1 MLNDR
6 YVNWGRNL
14 KHKFKIVEPKSLNDL
29 KKIFKKEKKFIFRG
43 SGRSFG
49 DQALNKN
56 LIISSKHFNRIIS
69 FDTVNGIINI
79 ESGALLKDLITHV
92 ASKGWFPPI
101 CPGTKYVTIG
111 GMISSNVHGKN
122 SFRNQIKYFIKE
134 LKILTPNNKVILC
147 SSLRNKKL
155 FKSTIGGFGL
165 TGIIL
170 SAKIK
175 LLRIKSDHLHQKI
188 LEINNYNQFLKMI
201 KNNFDYNVFWIDN
214 LSPKKFKGLCYFS
227 NHINTKEK
235 IKVRFKD
242 KKMPFFIYLILNI
255 CLKSK
260 LLFSIINLLFKKTK
274 IIFSRRTVYFNDFF
288 FPQDK
293 YTDFNKIYSNGMF
306 QFQFL
311 TEKSRLKNLLSE
323 IDDFFYKN
331 NIFSTFIIIK
341 NMKEG
346 KNKNNFYSNGI
357 SISMDFAINKN
368 FKNLKLFLV
377 KITKKYN
384 LRINVAKDFI
394 SDKSM
399 IKLSNIPIKKSYKS
413 YLDPKKKLS
422 SELSLR
428 LGL

>member
-1 MLNDR
+1 M
-6 YVNWGRNL
+6 
-14 KHKFKIVEPKSLNDL
+14 
-29 KKIFKKEKKFIFRG
+29 
-43 SGRSFG
+43 
-49 DQALNKN
+49 
-56 LIISSKHFNRIIS
+56 
-69 FDTVNGIINI
+69 
-79 ESGALLKDLITHV
+79 
-92 ASKGWFPPI
+92 
-101 CPGTKYVTIG
+101 
-111 GMISSNVHGKN
+111 
-122 SFRNQIKYFIKE
+122 
-134 LKILTPNNKVILC
+134 
-147 SSLRNKKL
+147 

-311 TEKSRLKNLLSE
+311 TEKSSLKNLLSE

-346 KNKNNFYSNGI
+346 KNKTVFTV
-357 SISMDFAINKN
+357 MEF
-368 FKNLKLFLV
+368 LFQWILQ
-377 KITKKYN
+377 
-384 LRINVAKDFI
+384 
-394 SDKSM
+394 
-399 IKLSNIPIKKSYKS
+399 
-413 YLDPKKKLS
+413 
-422 SELSLR
+422 
-428 LGL
+428 